1 MQDIALKRENLAL
14 FMLIRRKE
22 EKVKRREELRN
33 VELLKEE
40 KEVVAEPKKE
50 DTASVNSNILLKYN
64 FL

>member
-1 MQDIALKRENLAL
+1 MYRSRATEGEFYENH
-14 FMLIRRKE
+14 
-22 EKVKRREELRN
+22 KVKRREELRN